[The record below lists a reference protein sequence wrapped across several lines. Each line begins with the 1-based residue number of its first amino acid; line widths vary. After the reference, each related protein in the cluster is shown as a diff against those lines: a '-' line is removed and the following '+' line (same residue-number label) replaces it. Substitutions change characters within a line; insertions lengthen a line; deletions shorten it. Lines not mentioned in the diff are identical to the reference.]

1 MATNEFSLMVH
12 GGAGALNDPNGV
24 RDAFHYL
31 ESIRVVLDHGRDI
44 LSRDGGALEAVEA
57 CTSLLEDDPVFNAG
71 CGSVLNED
79 GRVEMDAA
87 IMDGGDLGAGAVAGV
102 HNIANPVQLARLVL
116 ARREHVMLAGEGAMR
131 FARIHGMEIVP
142 DHYFLTPERIRQ
154 YETIHRTGR
163 SGLDHDAVTGDK
175 LGTVGAVARDRAG
188 NLAAATSTGGTVK
201 KRFGRVGDSPIVG
214 AGVWA
219 DNATCAVSCSGIGED
234 LMRTVLAKT
243 AADLIELRELDAEAA
258 VAGATA
264 YLVSKVSGRGG
275 LILVD
280 HRGLC
285 ASGFTTPKMIR
296 GWIEHGGESL
306 CSF

>member
-175 LGTVGAVARDRAG
+175 LGTVGAVALDRC
-188 NLAAATSTGGTVK
+188 TVK